1 MELNSLPYVDRKC
14 VSTLVNEI
22 LLWDDLRRLAI
33 TVNDGEEDVL
43 DKSRDLGVVLE
54 YMASTDEDYLLISE
68 QHPDGTWLH
77 RGWFRLIYGNGTSPM
92 ETISDYGWS
101 EKGEKVIESIYRNV
115 EFFLEKELQP

>member
-1 MELNSLPYVDRKC
+1 MNLNSLPYVDRKC

-43 DKSRDLGVVLE
+43 VKSRDLGVVLE
-54 YMASTDEDYLLISE
+54 YMASTDEDYLIISE
-68 QHPDGTWLH
+68 QHPNGSWSN
-77 RGWFRLIYGNGTSPM
+77 RGWFWLIYGNGTSPM
-92 ETISDYGWS
+92 ETISDYAWFADS
-101 EKGEKVIESIYRNV
+101 EEVIESIYRNV